1 MNSLV
6 VKVVIVKMAYR
17 AFSLTW
23 PASMQILFIGAK
35 ESVYIRKEFKFTG
48 LVWDTNTA
56 AVTSGENAP
65 LGQ

>member
-1 MNSLV
+1 MNSLI

-35 ESVYIRKEFKFTG
+35 ESVYIRKEFKSYRAG
-48 LVWDTNTA
+48 L
-56 AVTSGENAP
+56 GH
-65 LGQ
+65 